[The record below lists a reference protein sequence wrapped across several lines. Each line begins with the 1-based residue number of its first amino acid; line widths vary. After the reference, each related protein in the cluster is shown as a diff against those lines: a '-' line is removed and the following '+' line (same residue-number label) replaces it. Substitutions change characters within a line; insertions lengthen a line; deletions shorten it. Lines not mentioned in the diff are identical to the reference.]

1 MTSKE
6 NITKS
11 ASLLLETIP
20 LVMRRVHAKLWQEG
34 RLASPGQ
41 FRLLW
46 MLSRTQC
53 NLHELAKKQAVR
65 LPTMSR
71 TITKLVEKGWVTR
84 VINRSDRRRVDISL
98 TQKGAKILDEVQ
110 ELASSYTQDMLSSLT
125 AEEHRILQK
134 GLDMLQRVFKS
145 PGGSGDGMQGEDN
158 AC

>member
-1 MTSKE
+1 MISKE
-6 NITKS
+6 NTAKS

-34 RLASPGQ
+34 SVASPGQ

-53 NLHELAKKQAVR
+53 NLHDLAKRQVVR

-71 TITKLVEKGWVTR
+71 TVTKLVEKGWVTR

-98 TQKGAKILDEVQ
+98 TERGAKILDEVQ
-110 ELASSYTQDMLSSLT
+110 ELASSYTQEMLSSLT
-125 AEEHRILQK
+125 AEEHRMLQK
-134 GLDMLQRVFKS
+134 GLDMLKRVFKS
-145 PGGSGDGMQGEDN
+145 PGGDGMQGEDN
-158 AC
+158 SC